1 MLYSMLLQGS
11 QVPNT
16 GRGLRVLSLA
26 LALGLPVSL
35 SASSAQTVAKI
46 TDRVDV
52 AQAKPSIKPPP
63 PAKPAAQLPGPVAE
77 TSQAQPQPAAAGAA
91 APEQSALGGSWKIN
105 WLRQNKATSLNITS
119 ERPQP
124 GIVGFDG
131 VLTSLAGTEC
141 KGGGFAAKTLGGVF
155 PTGGDVNMVGVA
167 DYVRIVTQC
176 AQGQVWL
183 EALGVAGKPL
193 QWVGR
198 AVMIDAAGARSF
210 ESFVLTR

>member
-1 MLYSMLLQGS
+1 MLYSMLLQG
-11 QVPNT
+11 PPAPT
-16 GRGLRVLSLA
+16 PGHALRVLSLS
-26 LALGLPVSL
+26 LALGLPFSL

-46 TDRVDV
+46 TERVDV
-52 AQAKPSIKPPP
+52 AQAKPAIKPAP
-63 PAKPAAQLPGPVAE
+63 PARPATPNPGSVAE
-77 TSQAQPQPAAAGAA
+77 TSQAQPQPAAAATQ
-91 APEQSALGGSWKIN
+91 EQSALGGAWKIN
-105 WLRQNKATSLNITS
+105 WLRQNKATSLNISS

-167 DYVRIVTQC
+167 DYVRIITQC